1 MKNIA
6 IFPNEERDIDLSATR
21 EIAAALKGY
30 GKRVI
35 LNEKYQGRI
44 SEDAEFLSRD
54 EAFQKADLIVALGGD
69 GTILKIAADAA
80 EYDVPMLGINLGHLG
95 FLAQAEKGETS
106 VFEKIFTGE
115 YTVSSNMMI
124 EARLVKNGEVIEKY
138 TALNDVI
145 LKGRA
150 SKMVAMDVEVDG
162 ISTTKCLADGMIV
175 ATSTGSTAYS
185 LSSGGPIVH
194 PELDC
199 MLITPICPHT
209 LKSRCMVVP
218 SDKTITERI
227 DTSYKS
233 EVLLKIDSNSVH
245 VMEEGEYIEVVRSEK
260 RAKFINPDGRNYF
273 DVVRKK
279 LAD

>member
-1 MKNIA
+1 M
-6 IFPNEERDIDLSATR
+6 
-21 EIAAALKGY
+21 
-30 GKRVI
+30 
-35 LNEKYQGRI
+35 
-44 SEDAEFLSRD
+44 
-54 EAFQKADLIVALGGD
+54 
-69 GTILKIAADAA
+69 
-80 EYDVPMLGINLGHLG
+80 ML
-95 FLAQAEKGETS
+95 
-106 VFEKIFTGE
+106 
-115 YTVSSNMMI
+115 
-124 EARLVKNGEVIEKY
+124 EARLIRDGKVAEKY

-150 SKMVAMDVEVDG
+150 SKMAALEVEVDG
-162 ISTTKCLADGMIV
+162 ISTTRCLADGMSV

-209 LKSRCMVVP
+209 LKSRCMVIP
-218 SDKTITERI
+218 SDKTITEKI
-227 DTSYKS
+227 DTSYKC

-245 VMEEGEYIEVVRSEK
+245 VMEEGEYIEIVKSEK
-260 RAKFINPDGRNYF
+260 RESFINLNGRNYF

>member
-21 EIAAALKGY
+21 ELAGVLNGY
-30 GKRVI
+30 GRTVI
-35 LNEKYQGRI
+35 FDEKYKDQI
-44 SEDAEFLSRD
+44 SEKAEFMNKDAVLK
-54 EAFQKADLIVALGGD
+54 KADLIVALGGD
-69 GTILKIAADAA
+69 GTILKVAADAA
-80 EYDVPMLGINLGHLG
+80 EYDIPMMGINLGHLG
-95 FLAQAEKGETS
+95 FLAQAEKDEIS

-115 YTVSSNMMI
+115 YTVSRNMML
-124 EARLVKNGEVIEKY
+124 EARLIRDGKVAEKY

-150 SKMVAMDVEVDG
+150 SKMAALEVEVDC
-162 ISTTKCLADGMIV
+162 ISTTRCLADGMIV

-209 LKSRCMVVP
+209 LKSRCMVIP
-218 SDKTITERI
+218 SDKTITEKI
-227 DTSYKS
+227 DTSYKC

-245 VMEEGEYIEVVRSEK
+245 VMEEGEYIEIVKSEK
-260 RAKFINPDGRNYF
+260 RASFINLNGRNYF

>member
-21 EIAAALKGY
+21 ELARVLNGY
-30 GKRVI
+30 GRTVI
-35 LNEKYQGRI
+35 FDEKYKDQI
-44 SEDAEFLSRD
+44 SEKAEFLSKN
-54 EAFQKADLIVALGGD
+54 EVLKKADLIVALGGD
-69 GTILKIAADAA
+69 GTILKVASDAA
-80 EYDVPMLGINLGHLG
+80 EYDIPMMGINLGHLG
-95 FLAQAEKGETS
+95 FLAQAEKDEIS
-106 VFEKIFTGE
+106 VFEKIFAGE
-115 YTVSSNMMI
+115 YTVSRNMML
-124 EARLVKNGEVIEKY
+124 EARLIRNGKTVEKY

-150 SKMVAMDVEVDG
+150 SKMAALEVEVDG
-162 ISTTKCLADGMIV
+162 IRTTRCLADGMIV

-209 LKSRCMVVP
+209 LKSRCIVIP
-218 SDKTITERI
+218 SDKTITEKI
-227 DTSYKS
+227 DTSYKC

-245 VMEEGEYIEVVRSEK
+245 VMEEGEYIEIVKSER
-260 RAKFINPDGRNYF
+260 RASFINLNGRNYF

>member
-21 EIAAALKGY
+21 ELVRVLNGY
-30 GKRVI
+30 GRTVI
-35 LNEKYQGRI
+35 FDEKYKDQI
-44 SEDAEFLSRD
+44 SEKAEFMNKDAVLK
-54 EAFQKADLIVALGGD
+54 KADLIVALGGD
-69 GTILKIAADAA
+69 GTILKVAADAA
-80 EYDVPMLGINLGHLG
+80 EYDIPMMGINLGHLG
-95 FLAQAEKGETS
+95 FLAQAEKDEIS
-106 VFEKIFTGE
+106 VFEKIFAGE
-115 YTVSSNMMI
+115 YTVSRNMML
-124 EARLVKNGEVIEKY
+124 EARLIRDGKVAEKY

-150 SKMVAMDVEVDG
+150 SKMAALEVEVDG
-162 ISTTKCLADGMIV
+162 ISTTRCLADGMIV

-209 LKSRCMVVP
+209 LKSRCMVIP
-218 SDKTITERI
+218 SDKTITEKI
-227 DTSYKS
+227 DTSYKC

-245 VMEEGEYIEVVRSEK
+245 VMEEGEYIEIVKSEK
-260 RAKFINPDGRNYF
+260 RASFINLNGRNYF

>member
-1 MKNIA
+1 MKSIA
-6 IFPNEERDIDLSATR
+6 IFPNEERDVDLKVTR
-21 EIAAALKGY
+21 QVAAVLNGH

-35 LNEKYQGRI
+35 FDEKYRDRI
-44 SEDAEFLSRD
+44 PEKAEFMSKG
-54 EAFQKADLIVALGGD
+54 EALGEADLIVALGGD

-80 EYDVPMLGINLGHLG
+80 EYDIPMMGINLGHLG
-95 FLAQAEKGETS
+95 FLAQAERGETS
-106 VFEKIFTGE
+106 VFEKIFKGE
-115 YTVSSNMMI
+115 YTLSKHTMI
-124 EARLVKNGEVIEKY
+124 EARLMREGEVLEKY

-150 SKMVAMDVEVDG
+150 SKMVALDVAVDG

-175 ATSTGSTAYS
+175 ATATGSTAYS

-194 PELDC
+194 PGLDC

-209 LKSRCMVVP
+209 LKSRCIVVP
-218 SDKTITERI
+218 SDKTVTERI

-245 VMEEGEYIEVVRSEK
+245 VMEDGEYIEVVKSEK
-260 RAKFINPDGRNYF
+260 CATFINLNGRNYF